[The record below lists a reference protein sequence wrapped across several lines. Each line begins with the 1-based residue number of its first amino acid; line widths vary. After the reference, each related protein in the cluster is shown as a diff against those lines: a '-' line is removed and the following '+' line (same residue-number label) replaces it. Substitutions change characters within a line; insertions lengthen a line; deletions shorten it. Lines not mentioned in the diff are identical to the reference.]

1 MALDGGG
8 GGGGPVGAANS
19 FTGPAEALELIGG
32 HCYAYSGDIEGPTA
46 TNPTTL
52 LSFTTGNNYTVA
64 TFYGYYGQPKVNAEN
79 YTWILELNGSA
90 VITTVQRTGSPVYS
104 DLAFSEEL
112 FKCLIPPYTEV
123 KLTATASASDSFN
136 FGSSL
141 IGRVYRT
148 SD

>member
-1 MALDGGG
+1 MAIIGGAG
-8 GGGGPVGAANS
+8 NPVGGS
-19 FTGPAEALELIGG
+19 FTGPAEQLEIIGN
-32 HCYAYSGDIEGPTA
+32 HCYAYSGDVEGPTA

-52 LSFTTGNNYTVA
+52 LNFTTGNNYTIA
-64 TFYGYYGQPKVNAEN
+64 TFYGYYGQPKVNSEN
-79 YTWILELNGSA
+79 YTWILELNGNA

-136 FGSSL
+136 FGASL
-141 IGRVYRT
+141 VGKFYRT
-148 SD
+148 RD